1 MSCTAELDKNIETVR
16 RALSSIRDMFES
28 PATLA
33 FDDVHV
39 QMEKLEAI
47 LNAKAFID
55 AAFAHLCE
63 RDGAVRIGLGEVTGI
78 VELAPR

>member
-1 MSCTAELDKNIETVR
+1 MSCTAELDRNVEAVR
-16 RALSSIRDMFES
+16 RALLSIRDMFES

-33 FDDVHV
+33 FDNVHA

-55 AAFAHLCE
+55 AAFALSLIH
-63 RDGAVRIGLGEVTGI
+63 I
-78 VELAPR
+78 